1 MTTARWPMARE
12 TMPSR
17 PPSASVRDGEARKR
31 DRRSDAEEK
40 QRHQATQR
48 REGCSARVEVYII
61 DPGQSFRSDAYDDA
75 NQPVGAADPERGSQ
89 YGEQR
94 MLDENLLHEPR
105 ASAAERRTDRH
116 LVAARPRFPEQDAG
130 DVRTRD
136 Q

>member
-17 PPSASVRDGEARKR
+17 PPSASVRATGVRESEIAGPTP
-31 DRRSDAEEK
+31 K

-94 MLDENLLHEPR
+94 MLDENLPHEPR